1 MCQSRSTFDSA
12 KNSGEMHP
20 DRFVFSYSYIIIL
33 ISANSNTFQPLY
45 FLLYCERKTFFFRS
59 PGISLRD
66 QANATPN
73 NRKRLFTSK
82 CACIR
87 FYILCTHAQRVHLE
101 KSIIFFR
108 KIFKKIKTQDRQE
121 NSFFL
126 LILRQKY
133 SIMQIIIYFSR
144 KIMI

>member
-12 KNSGEMHP
+12 KNSGAMPP

-33 ISANSNTFQPLY
+33 ISTNSNTFQPLY

-59 PGISLRD
+59 PDISLRA
-66 QANATPN
+66 QADATPN

-82 CACIR
+82 CACIC

-101 KSIIFFR
+101 KSIIFFSKNIQKKKSARPTR
-108 KIFKKIKTQDRQE
+108 KL
-121 NSFFL
+121 FFL
-126 LILRQKY
+126 SILRQKY